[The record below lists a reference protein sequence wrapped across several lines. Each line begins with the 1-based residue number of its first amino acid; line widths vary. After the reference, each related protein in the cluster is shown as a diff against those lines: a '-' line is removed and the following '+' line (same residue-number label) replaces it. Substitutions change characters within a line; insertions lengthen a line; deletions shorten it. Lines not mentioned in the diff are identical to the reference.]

1 MDLKLNA
8 QDTPSGWV
16 AGQVVVITGGGSGLG
31 LALVE
36 RFIQE
41 GACVGVLERST
52 SAVSRLR
59 ERFGDRVVTTL
70 GDATRSA
77 DNRAAVA
84 ATVGRFGKLDTFI
97 ANAALWDHNTSLM
110 DLPEDKLDAA
120 FDEMFAINVKAC
132 ILGARAAV
140 PELRKTRGSVL
151 LTGSNASFY
160 PSGGGPL
167 YTASKHAV
175 LGLVRQLA
183 YELAPDVR
191 VNGVAPCGMSTDLRG
206 PQSLGL
212 DQRTLSQTVQGST
225 IANGLPI
232 QFFPTP
238 EDFTGSYI
246 LLPRDTTVRP
256 LPVPCSMPTVG
267 LWHAGCASLMPLMLA
282 QHKRP
287 NDL

>member
-1 MDLKLNA
+1 MKL
-8 QDTPSGWV
+8 QPDVQVTPNGWV

-36 RFIQE
+36 RFMRE
-41 GACVGVLERST
+41 GASVGVLERSPA
-52 SAVSRLR
+52 AVERLR
-59 ERFGDRVVTTL
+59 ERFGDQVVTTH
-70 GDATRSA
+70 GDATVGA
-77 DNRAAVA
+77 DNRAAIARTVA
-84 ATVGRFGKLDTFI
+84 RFGRLDTFI

-110 DLPEDKLDAA
+110 DLPEEKLDAA
-120 FDEMFAINVKAC
+120 FDEIFAINVKAC

-183 YELAPDVR
+183 YELAPDIR
-191 VNGVAPCGMSTDLRG
+191 VNGVAPCGMGTDLRG
-206 PQSLGL
+206 PRALGL
-212 DQRTLSQTVQGST
+212 DQRTLAQTVQGSV

-232 QFFPTP
+232 QFFPSP
-238 EDFTGSYI
+238 EDFTGSYV
-246 LLPRDTTVRP
+246 LLASRHNSSTITGTMLHADG
-256 LPVPCSMPTVG
+256 G
-267 LWHAGCASLMPLMLA
+267 LVARGMRKPHATFAGAA
-282 QHKRP
+282 
-287 NDL
+287 

>member
-1 MDLKLNA
+1 MDCKPDA
-8 QDTPSGWV
+8 QVKSNGWV
-16 AGQVVVITGGGSGLG
+16 GGQAVVITGGGSGLG

-36 RFIQE
+36 RFMHE
-41 GACVGVLERST
+41 GASVGVLERSA

-59 ERFGDRVVTTL
+59 ERFGDRVVVTH
-70 GDATRSA
+70 GDATVSA
-77 DNRAAVA
+77 DNHAAVA
-84 ATVGRFGKLDTFI
+84 GTVGRFGKLDTFI

-120 FDEMFAINVKAC
+120 FDEIFAINVKAC

-183 YELAPDVR
+183 YELAPDIR
-191 VNGVAPCGMSTDLRG
+191 VNGVAPCGMGTDLRG
-206 PQSLGL
+206 PRALGL
-212 DQRTLSQTVQGST
+212 DQRTLAQTVPGSV

-232 QFFPTP
+232 QFFPGP
-238 EDFTGSYI
+238 EDFTGSYV
-246 LLPRDTTVRP
+246 LLASRHNSSTITGTMLHADG
-256 LPVPCSMPTVG
+256 G
-267 LWHAGCASLMPLMLA
+267 LVARGLRKPHATFAA
-282 QHKRP
+282 
-287 NDL
+287 

>member
-1 MDLKLNA
+1 M
-8 QDTPSGWV
+8 WV

-31 LALVE
+31 LALVD
-36 RFIQE
+36 RFLDE
-41 GACVGVLERST
+41 GASVGVLERS
-52 SAVSRLR
+52 SAAVMRLQD
-59 ERFGDRVVTTL
+59 RFGDRIVISQ
-70 GDATRSA
+70 GDATVSA
-77 DNRAAVA
+77 DNVAAVA
-84 ATVGRFGKLDTFI
+84 LTVARFGRLDTFI

-120 FDEMFAINVKAC
+120 FDEVFAINVKAC

-140 PELRKTRGSVL
+140 PELRKTHGSLL

-183 YELAPDVR
+183 YELAPEIR
-191 VNGVAPCGMSTDLRG
+191 VNGVAPCGMGTDLRG

-212 DQRTLSQTVQGST
+212 DQRTLSQTVPGSV
-225 IANGLPI
+225 IASGLPI
-232 QFFPTP
+232 QFFPSP

-246 LLPRDTTVRP
+246 LLASRHNSSTMTGTMLHADG
-256 LPVPCSMPTVG
+256 G
-267 LWHAGCASLMPLMLA
+267 LVARGLRKPHASFVSHA
-282 QHKRP
+282 
-287 NDL
+287 